1 MVFKTKQTEQRS
13 IGGKAP
19 RKQKTAKASGSGSGS
34 AKSASRAG
42 GTKRKRKKPHCYR
55 RTVALR
61 EIRCYQ
67 KSVDLIIRKDTF
79 LRLVREIAQD
89 FKTDLRFQSTAV
101 LALQEASESYLVQLF
116 EDTNLCAI
124 HSKRVTITPMDFS
137 LARCIRGERAPN

>member
-1 MVFKTKQTEQRS
+1 MGHLPAPLSTLHYACFDPGPRGPIITLLLHSVKNIMVFKTKQTEQRS

-42 GTKRKRKKPHCYR
+42 RTKRKRKKPHCYR

-61 EIRCYQ
+61 ETRCYQ
-67 KSVDLIIRKDTF
+67 KSVDLIIRKVTF

-89 FKTDLRFQSTAV
+89 FKTDFDR
-101 LALQEASESYLVQLF
+101 SE
-116 EDTNLCAI
+116 
-124 HSKRVTITPMDFS
+124 KRSI
-137 LARCIRGERAPN
+137 L